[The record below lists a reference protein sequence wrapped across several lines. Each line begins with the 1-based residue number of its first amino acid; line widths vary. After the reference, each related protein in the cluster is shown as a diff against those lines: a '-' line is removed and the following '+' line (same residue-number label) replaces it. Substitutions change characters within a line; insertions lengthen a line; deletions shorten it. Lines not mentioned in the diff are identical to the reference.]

1 MPNVRKFLSHQRG
14 FTLIELLVVIAIIA
28 ILIALLLPAVQQA
41 RAAARRSQCKN
52 NLKQIGLA
60 MHNYHDTHGVLPYG
74 TLNTGTYHR
83 RDTWMQQ
90 LLPFIDQGP
99 MYEQYSAWNGTW
111 VMDTPPEIK
120 DNIIPLL
127 MCPSDPAGPAFGG
140 GGGLRSG
147 GRGFQGNYVMCTGKQ
162 EMNPNGDLGGMYYQ
176 YSSTQMRDMVDGSS
190 NTIMGS
196 EVIIRGTTGSSW
208 GAGGGYWGGGA
219 GGGYGFTTLEPPNTT
234 LPDQI
239 YSCKS
244 TTFPRSP
251 CTELTTYART
261 HIYARSYHQGGVHAL
276 LGDGSIQFISENIN
290 RATYQDLGT
299 RAGGEVVDAF

>member
-1 MPNVRKFLSHQRG
+1 MPHPSKHSYSSRG

-41 RAAARRSQCKN
+41 REAARRSTCKN
-52 NLKQIGLA
+52 SLKQLGIG
-60 MHNYHDTHGVLPYG
+60 MHNYHETHKSFPYG
-74 TLNTGTYHR
+74 NLNSGSYHN

-90 LLPFIDQGP
+90 LLPFIDQQP
-99 MYEQYSAWNGTW
+99 MYTQYSAWQGAW
-111 VMDTPPEIK
+111 VMDTPVAIK
-120 DNIIPLL
+120 DNIVPIL
-127 MCPSDPAGPAFGG
+127 MCASDPAGPAFGG

-147 GRGFQGNYVMCTGKQ
+147 GYGFQGNYVMCTGKQ
-162 EMNPNGDLGGMYYQ
+162 EINPNGDLGGLFHQ
-176 YSSTQMRDMVDGSS
+176 YSSTKMRDIIDGSS

-196 EVIIRGTTGSSW
+196 EVIIRTGTGSSW

-219 GGGYGFTTLEPPNTT
+219 GGGYGFTTIEPPNTS

-251 CTELTTYART
+251 CTALTTYART
-261 HIYARSYHQGGVHAL
+261 RIYARSYHVGGVQVL
-276 LGDGSIQFISENIN
+276 LGDASVRFVSQNIDLT
-290 RATYQDLGT
+290 TYQNLGS
-299 RAGGEVVDAF
+299 RAGGEVISVF